1 MPTIARYSDELYH
14 HGIKGQKWGV
24 RRYQNEDGTLTPAGR
39 ERYGVS
45 RSSHTITRR
54 NLKDP
59 ESKAFVQRL
68 MNETS
73 NKDQQA
79 FLAGVLAQGGKV
91 EASINRPRLRDRD
104 FTLNKDGSLR
114 YYWGRSGNGKN
125 ATHVFITT
133 PNNSED
139 WRFVNRMCCRTD
151 SDKWTKDEN
160 KAFFAAASRL
170 DDLTSRN
177 HKNIDFLDGFYNK
190 DQSNRR
196 HKEINRNRALGVAG
210 SMLALAGIG
219 LTAKAISD
227 YGGTKR
233 AMARQEYERQ
243 NLQQQMDM
251 ARGADYADA
260 VTRSMNA
267 ANGVGSTTSRSSSS
281 SQSYRKGSIGDPNR
295 YTKSGKVKRKYRNKR
310 GE

>member
-45 RSSHTITRR
+45 KSSHTITRR
-54 NLKDP
+54 NLNDP
-59 ESKAFVQRL
+59 ESKAFIQRL
-68 MNETS
+68 MNETT
-73 NKDQQA
+73 NKAQQS
-79 FLAGVLAQGGKV
+79 FLSGVLAQGGKV
-91 EASINRPRLRDRD
+91 ETSINRPPLKGRG
-104 FTLNKDGSLR
+104 FTLNEDGSAR
-114 YYWGRSGNGKN
+114 YYWGRSGNGKR

-139 WRFVNRMCCRTD
+139 WRTVNRLGVRNLDQM
-151 SDKWTKDEN
+151 TKDEQ
-160 KAFFAAASRL
+160 KAFWAAADRIDNS
-170 DDLTSRN
+170 TGRN
-177 HKNIDFLDGFYNK
+177 RSNIDFLDGLYNK
-190 DQSNRR
+190 DTSNRR

-227 YGGTKR
+227 YSGTKR
-233 AMARQEYERQ
+233 SMARHEYEQQ

-251 ARGADYADA
+251 ARGADYVDA

-281 SQSYRKGSIGDPNR
+281 GQSYRKGSIGDPNR